1 MISHID
7 QDFFQKL
14 GNLAGYIIRGIPVA
28 LLVIVCA
35 VVLHLLVSRII
46 NLLASRTSNTL
57 ASPARRAS
65 KFFFTFAAIVFVCG
79 AYGAELGGIWTMLG
93 AVGALVAVGFVAVWS
108 VLSNLTCTIM
118 ILFFRP
124 FEIGDDIEF
133 TDPAGLRGKVASL
146 NFAFTTLRGDDGRL
160 VQIPNNLFFQR
171 VIKRH
176 AARPSDVMPAG
187 RLESGAGKSGL

>member
-1 MISHID
+1 MVSYID

-14 GNLAGYIIRGIPVA
+14 GSLAGYIIRGIPVA
-28 LLVIVCA
+28 LLIIACA
-35 VVLHLLVSRII
+35 IVLHLLVARII
-46 NLLASRTSNTL
+46 NFLASRTSNTL

-93 AVGALVAVGFVAVWS
+93 TVGALVAVGFVAVWS

-176 AARPSDVMPAG
+176 AARPGDIMPAA
-187 RLESGAGKSGL
+187 RLESGADKPAG